1 MARQGRCIGPEAST
15 PPLADVIMVYF
26 RKPQCSGGCS
36 GSIDFGGS
44 LLSLVGAV
52 HALAV
57 AVLAVPGEVAVMAV
71 AFLASDGFA
80 VTMALTAV
88 EIEVLKEHYILV
100 GADDCLHLFEVGFL
114 RGAALGAH
122 GRVVALAVGA
132 ECLLAGLAIGK
143 LLFVKL
149 FQLVF
154 LSIAEGEPFEYAGGA
169 VAFLEVFGAL
179 GIFNTS
185 LLLTDVVVLLF
196 WATEGRAMSD
206 IAIAASPRI
215 FFFISQMCF

>member
-1 MARQGRCIGPEAST
+1 MLLWYI
-15 PPLADVIMVYF
+15 F

-149 FQLVF
+149 FQL
-154 LSIAEGEPFEYAGGA
+154 
-169 VAFLEVFGAL
+169 AF
-179 GIFNTS
+179 
-185 LLLTDVVVLLF
+185 
-196 WATEGRAMSD
+196 
-206 IAIAASPRI
+206 
-215 FFFISQMCF
+215 